1 MLQNPHSQNTVIE
14 SVFLQ
19 IWLM

>member
-1 MLQNPHSQNTVIE
+1 MVGESVESVRNGIE

-19 IWLM
+19 IA